1 MKWTKYVQIALLL
14 VCVAVFVYFLMA
26 GEAAVGMMLTWA
38 YISLGLALVSALV
51 FPIAGMFS
59 NPKGAI
65 GTLIGLVVAAAAIFG
80 LYSLAS
86 DAPMMLPNGDV
97 VDNVS
102 TLKLT
107 DTGLYITYL
116 ALIAAFAA
124 ILFGELKSAF
134 KK

>member
-38 YISLGLALVSALV
+38 YIILGLALVSALV

-80 LYSLAS
+80 LFSLAS
-86 DAPMMLPNGDV
+86 DAPMVLPNGDV
-97 VDNVS
+97 VDNVT

-107 DTGLYITYL
+107 DTGLYIAYL
-116 ALIAAFAA
+116 ALIASFAA